1 MSESKSSHGFFHRL
15 ETYILVFLGVAAT
28 LLMFVNALGRY
39 IFGSTLV
46 WAEEVIRMLFVW
58 AMFIAITTS
67 FLRNEHIGF
76 DGLAKR
82 GGFLGLVSSLV
93 CSVCLIGVGGIL
105 AFFGYRYNALTG
117 DVPLTAT
124 NLPTSLFMWPG
135 IIAGAAW
142 VVIGFVRLTKIRT
155 GRSGRNIQ

>member
-1 MSESKSSHGFFHRL
+1 MTDTKSSHGFLHKL
-15 ETYILVFLGVAAT
+15 ETYALVALGVAAT
-28 LLMFVNALGRY
+28 LLMFGNAVGRY
-39 IFGSTLV
+39 VFGSTLV

-82 GGFLGLVSSLV
+82 GGLLGAGSNLVHSI
-93 CSVCLIGVGGIL
+93 CLIGVGGIL

-117 DVPLTAT
+117 DVPLPAT
-124 NLPTSLFMWPG
+124 NLPTSIFMWPG

-142 VVIGFVRLTKIRT
+142 VIIGFMRLAKIKT
-155 GRSGRNIQ
+155 GGAGRKAK